1 MKKEN
6 NGIYLLIAAILIIG
20 VLLIFI
26 LDYFCSLL

>member
-6 NGIYLLIAAILIIG
+6 NGIYLLIVAILIIG
-20 VLLIFI
+20 VLLIFA